1 MNEQQAPASEQNPYY
16 RPNSSLQMAEA
27 KQAQAMADKAR
38 AEQAVLQ
45 QQAQMQGL
53 GNPVQAGPTVQ
64 PQEVQAQQLAEG
76 LVRGQLGQAQLG
88 AMIQAGELDP
98 MVAEAAMGMAQQYM
112 QQDQARNEQ
121 AMGLGAF

>member
-27 KQAQAMADKAR
+27 KQAQAMAQKAQ
-38 AEQAVLQ
+38 AEQAIMQ
-45 QQAQMQGL
+45 QQAQGL

-64 PQEVQAQQLAEG
+64 PQEVQAQQIAEG
-76 LVRGQLGQAQLG
+76 LVRGQLGQEQLG

-98 MVAEAAMGMAQQYM
+98 RVAEAAMGMAQQYM

>member
-27 KQAQAMADKAR
+27 KQAQAMAQKAQ
-38 AEQAVLQ
+38 AEQAIMQ
-45 QQAQMQGL
+45 QQAQGL

-64 PQEVQAQQLAEG
+64 PQEVQAQRIAEG
-76 LVRGQLGQAQLG
+76 LVRGQLGQEQLG
-88 AMIQAGELDP
+88 TMIQAGELDP
-98 MVAEAAMGMAQQYM
+98 RVAEAAMGMAQQYL